1 MKDTMSV
8 RILSLDGNENLY
20 GQRTD
25 EEWIRTEKTLRMDQN
40 QKEGMDQNQKEEPE
54 GKFHLSLHSLS

>member
-1 MKDTMSV
+1 MSV

-40 QKEGMDQNQKEEPE
+40 QKEEPE
-54 GKFHLSLHSLS
+54 GKFHLSLHDLLEKTRRGRE